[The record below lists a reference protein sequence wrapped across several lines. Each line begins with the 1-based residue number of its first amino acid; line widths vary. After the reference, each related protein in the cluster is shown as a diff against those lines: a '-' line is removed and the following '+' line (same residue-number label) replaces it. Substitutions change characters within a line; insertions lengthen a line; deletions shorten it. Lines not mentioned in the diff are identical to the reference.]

1 MKIILTEKQLL
12 KLINE
17 HEFNYHI
24 SRKRKIKDLK
34 PYGSDSI
41 IRMDFSRHTG
51 HFGSGF
57 YFSTYSCE
65 NFNDLYGNV
74 DLDDGNFKEVE
85 ENLYRVDFDLYKN
98 LFRVKNVKHGDA
110 LFLTLKLINQAFFLY
125 MSESEDL
132 SNYYLKI
139 IKNAHELGLKIPKYR
154 DFIKML
160 QKAKLDYT
168 KMRNKET
175 DSENDIRS
183 MSTRIMEYNGFN
195 GVNVSGIEIYDS
207 RLHGSVIYDLSKQ
220 SSTPI
225 KVKDID
231 YFCHNKSNILGHNL
245 EVETDFLRGEKVNY
259 LKILKLP
266 KNQQILFIKRYKRF
280 ISSYI
285 IDEFGDDLKKLYYRY
300 LEQKLI
306 KDLMLEEITVDDI
319 MGMYRNGYIKIILNP
334 NIKIENKTLLEYI
347 LTNTYRINS
356 YEIKGFID
364 AIEQNLNRELTD
376 NEKIALEDV
385 KEDII

>member
-1 MKIILTEKQLL
+1 MKIIVTEKQLIN
-12 KLINE
+12 LINE
-17 HEFNYHI
+17 HEFNYHL
-24 SRKRKIKDLK
+24 SLKGKVKDLK
-34 PYGSDSI
+34 PYGSDNL

-65 NFNDLYGNV
+65 DFNNLHGNV
-74 DLDDGNFKEVE
+74 DPHDGNFKQVE
-85 ENLYRVDFDLYKN
+85 ENVYRVDFDLYKN

-110 LFLTLKLINQAFFLY
+110 LFLTLKLINQAFSLY
-125 MSESEDL
+125 MAESEDL

-280 ISSYI
+280 ISSYFL
-285 IDEFGDDLKKLYYRY
+285 DEFGDDLKKLYYRF

-306 KDLMLEEITVDDI
+306 KDLMIEKITVNDI
-319 MGMYRNGYIKIILNP
+319 MDMYRDGYIKIILNP

-347 LTNTYRINS
+347 LTNTNRIYS
-356 YEIKGFID
+356 HEIKGFID
-364 AIEQNLNRELTD
+364 AVEQNLNRELTD
-376 NEKIALEDV
+376 NEKIALEDA
-385 KEDII
+385 KENII